1 MNGDADL
8 WTARNFWTG
17 FLDGNSREFDTQ
29 LNLSRKRTI
38 YGRPDKY
45 LIFRHFRLSV
55 GFGTS
60 SLMTPEGHEK
70 LRALGLRSRRADGQ
84 RFLALGRLQ
93 YPA

>member
-45 LIFRHFRLSV
+45 LIFV
-55 GFGTS
+55 TFG
-60 SLMTPEGHEK
+60 
-70 LRALGLRSRRADGQ
+70 
-84 RFLALGRLQ
+84 LA
-93 YPA
+93 

>member
-60 SLMTPEGHEK
+60 SLMTPYGRRFSAWNTRTRQPSA
-70 LRALGLRSRRADGQ
+70 RAARIIARIRSA
-84 RFLALGRLQ
+84 
-93 YPA
+93 